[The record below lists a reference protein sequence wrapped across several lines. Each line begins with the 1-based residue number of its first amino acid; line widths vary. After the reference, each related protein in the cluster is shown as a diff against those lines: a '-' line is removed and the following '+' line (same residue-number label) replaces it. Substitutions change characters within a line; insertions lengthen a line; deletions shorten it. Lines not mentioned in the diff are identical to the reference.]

1 MLRVPVKM
9 AIAGM
14 TLASEVEHPRRAGTV
29 LLRTGFE
36 LDDSTIRRLEEM
48 NVQAVWVRYPG
59 LDDIARF
66 IDPDIDASARGVAR
80 QLERACDA
88 VVNSGLA
95 KLEFGAF
102 RAAVAGLLQSLIKN
116 PGAAFLLQDLGPG
129 TFEARHAANVCLTS
143 LLLGVKLEQYV
154 IRERRR
160 LPPSQAKDVTNL
172 GVGAMLADIGMLML
186 PREVRDRFAATGDEE
201 DEAFQAHIKLGFD
214 AVKEWADPSVGSVV
228 LNHHQRWDGSGFPT
242 RRTLAGELPPPSG
255 DEIHVFHRIVAAADV
270 LDRLRY
276 PPAGEAATATPSVRA
291 LRQIREAPWKSRLDP
306 IVTLGLLH
314 CVPAFTPG
322 TLVKLSDGRMA
333 AVVDWDPLDPCRPI
347 VQLVPTLDPGRASEA
362 RRMDLRGLTHV
373 SIAQVD
379 GVDVRKDL
387 FFPASEDEF
396 NLTRTLKRLDNRAA

>member
-9 AIAGM
+9 ALAGM
-14 TLASEVEHPRRAGTV
+14 RLAAEVQHPRRPGTV

-36 LDDSTIRRLEEM
+36 LDDPTIRRLEEM

-66 IDPDIDASARGVAR
+66 IDPEIDSAARGVAR

-102 RAAVAGLLQSLIKN
+102 RAAVAGLLESLTKN
-116 PGAAFLLQDLGPG
+116 PGAAFLLHELGPG
-129 TFEARHAANVCLTS
+129 TYEARHAANVCMTS

-160 LPPSQAKDVTNL
+160 LPASRAKDVTNL

-201 DEAFQAHIKLGFD
+201 DEAFRAHVRLGFD

-228 LNHHQRWDGSGFPT
+228 LNHHQRWDGSGFPV
-242 RRTLAGELPPPSG
+242 RSTLAGVLPPPAG
-255 DEIHVFHRIVAAADV
+255 GEIHVFHRIVAAADV

-276 PPAGEAATATPSVRA
+276 PPAGESAVAHPTVRA
-291 LRQIREAPWKSRLDP
+291 LRAVREGAWKGKLDP
-306 IVTLGLLH
+306 IVALALLH

-322 TLVKLSDGRMA
+322 MLVKLSDGRMA
-333 AVVDWDPLDPCRPI
+333 AVVDWSPLDPCRPI
-347 VQLVPTLDPGRASEA
+347 VQLVPTLDPGKASEA
-362 RRMDLRGLTHV
+362 RRMDLKVIPRIT
-373 SIAQVD
+373 IAEVD
-379 GVDVRKDL
+379 GFDVRKDL
-387 FFPASEDEF
+387 FFPNVEDEF
-396 NLTRTLKRLDNRAA
+396 NLARTLKRLDNKAA